1 MKLTTAA
8 GRDTCCLFF
17 CTFLLHI
24 SKIICTFA
32 PDFKTPLIMK
42 HNLFLL
48 IAAAIMA
55 ACSTPDLPTPD
66 KNAKADFTYYCV
78 DAEYHP
84 LSITFNNASTAGLS
98 VWLWE
103 MGDGK
108 TYASGDR
115 ITHTYS
121 KAGIYSVTLVCKDK
135 NGYSY
140 ETTKSVTVGN
150 GSSGGGTGTK
160 ECYAMF
166 SHERTTPL
174 MVEFVNMSQNCVS
187 YLWEFGDGMYSTGK
201 DAIHEY
207 ASIGTYTVTL
217 TAKGADGNSYTTKSN
232 ITLTQPTAYVDG
244 FTIYAIPYENKCYRL
259 VFKDDALLPSSWD
272 WNTIY
277 FPISNE
283 DIPFSYTMNT
293 KKEFANPM
301 QHDYWTITLMRA
313 NSFNGD
319 GETSCLKCKLSLS
332 DLMQCKPEYIWRS
345 ESGNTAFGIKM
356 GYAY

>member
-1 MKLTTAA
+1 
-8 GRDTCCLFF
+8 
-17 CTFLLHI
+17 
-24 SKIICTFA
+24 
-32 PDFKTPLIMK
+32 
-42 HNLFLL
+42 
-48 IAAAIMA
+48 
-55 ACSTPDLPTPD
+55 
-66 KNAKADFTYYCV
+66 
-78 DAEYHP
+78 
-84 LSITFNNASTAGLS
+84 
-98 VWLWE
+98 

-140 ETTKSVTVGN
+140 ETSKRVTVGN
-150 GSSGGGTGTK
+150 GSSGGGTGTQ

-166 SHERTTPL
+166 STERTTPL

-187 YLWEFGDGMYSTGK
+187 YLWEFGDGMYATGK

-207 ASIGTYTVTL
+207 ESIGTYTVTL

-313 NSFNGD
+313 NSFN
-319 GETSCLKCKLSLS
+319 TLMKAKSLAVVIGIG
-332 DLMQCKPEYIWRS
+332 CAVIWVITTLLPDFTLLF
-345 ESGNTAFGIKM
+345 NI
-356 GYAY
+356 